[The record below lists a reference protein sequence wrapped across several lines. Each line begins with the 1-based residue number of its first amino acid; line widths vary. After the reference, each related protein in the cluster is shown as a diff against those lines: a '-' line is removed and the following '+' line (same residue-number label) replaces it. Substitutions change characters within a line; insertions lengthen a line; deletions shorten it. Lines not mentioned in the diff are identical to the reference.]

1 MGLSIKIYQNYTKT
15 EDEDNYD
22 FEACVVTEEWNDRI
36 KNLVIGGLYKAEK
49 MTRTISYSYSYHN
62 DFRRLLCEMLGYE
75 KDEWLGEKSKI
86 NSETP
91 FFEFF
96 EFADNEGC
104 MDFETSRELHKDF
117 LIHHTKFIEMYKDL
131 GDYVLDQYDL
141 WLETFEL
148 GKENGVV
155 VYG

>member
-1 MGLSIKIYQNYTKT
+1 MGLSIKVYQNYLET
-15 EDEDNYD
+15 EDAENYD
-22 FEACVVTEEWNDRI
+22 FQAYVIDENWNDRI
-36 KNLVIGGLYKAEK
+36 KNLKPKGFYKAEK
-49 MTRTISYSYSYHN
+49 ITRTISYSCRYHN

-75 KDEWLGEKSKI
+75 KNEWLVENSKI

-91 FFEFF
+91 FFELF

-117 LIHHTKFIEMYKDL
+117 LIHHTKFIQLYKDL

-141 WLETFEL
+141 WLETFDL

-155 VYG
+155 VFL

>member
-1 MGLSIKIYQNYTKT
+1 MGLAVTVYQNYSET
-15 EDEDNYD
+15 EDVENYD
-22 FEACVVTEEWNDRI
+22 FEAYVVDEDWNDRI
-36 KNLVIGGLYKAEK
+36 KNLKVGGCYKAEK
-49 MTRTISYSYSYHN
+49 STRTISYPCTYHN

-75 KDEWLGEKSKI
+75 KNEWLIENSKI
-86 NSETP
+86 NPETP

-104 MDFETSRELHKDF
+104 MDFETSTELHKDF
-117 LIHHTKFIEMYKDL
+117 LIHHTKFTELYKDL
-131 GDYVLDQYDL
+131 GDYVLDQYEL

-155 VYG
+155 VFL